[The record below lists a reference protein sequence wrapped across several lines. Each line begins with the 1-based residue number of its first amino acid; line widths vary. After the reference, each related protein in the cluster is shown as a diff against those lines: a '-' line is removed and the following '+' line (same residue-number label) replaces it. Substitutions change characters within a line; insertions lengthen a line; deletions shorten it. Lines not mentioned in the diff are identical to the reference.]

1 MNSTINDTSHI
12 PPNGIGALSFTPMLA
27 PNAIFTTIYTILL
40 LIQLVL
46 TVRFWRYYGYAIG
59 MLGGLI
65 LELVGYIAKV
75 QLSHN
80 RADKNGYIM
89 YHLISQNL
97 PPFTVFPFANKILDV
112 CCYRYII
119 GLTLGPTFLSSSLY
133 LGISALQR
141 HHEAARF
148 PRLSPKLFA
157 AMFILGDFICLCFIG
172 CGGSLA
178 AIYAE
183 NPIGVDLM
191 IAGLATQVLFTTIFC
206 ILLALV
212 CRKIHHHLATDNKIS
227 YIYCVATAAI
237 CLFIRSCWRVVELN
251 GGFNGPLSDKEG
263 IFIALDSIPMIIM
276 SVLLTVTHPEF
287 WFDKRSHL
295 RVEEAFAASSCFYQS
310 NMTYYVLLA

>member
-1 MNSTINDTSHI
+1 MNSTTNGTSHI

-40 LIQLVL
+40 ILQLVL

-89 YHLISQNL
+89 Y
-97 PPFTVFPFANKILDV
+97 
-112 CCYRYII
+112 II

-141 HHEAARF
+141 HYEAARF
-148 PRLSPKLFA
+148 SRLSPKLFA
-157 AMFILGDFICLCFIG
+157 TMFILGDFICLCFIG

-212 CRKIHHHLATDNKIS
+212 CRKIHYHLAKDNKIS

-237 CLFIRSCWRVVELN
+237 CLFIRSCWRVAELN

-295 RVEEAFAASSCFYQS
+295 RTIEYAIFFNATQ
-310 NMTYYVLLA
+310 T

>member
-1 MNSTINDTSHI
+1 MNSSTTNGTSHI

-27 PNAIFTTIYTILL
+27 PNAIFVTVFTILL
-40 LIQLVL
+40 IIQLVL

-59 MLGGLI
+59 MLGGLL
-65 LELVGYIAKV
+65 LELLGYVAKV
-75 QLSHN
+75 QLSHSRTN
-80 RADKNGYIM
+80 KNGYIM
-89 YHLISQNL
+89 
-97 PPFTVFPFANKILDV
+97 
-112 CCYRYII
+112 YII

-141 HHEAARF
+141 HYEAAQFR
-148 PRLSPKLFA
+148 RISPKLFA
-157 AMFILGDFICLCFIG
+157 TLFILGDFICLCFIG

-178 AIYAE
+178 AIYAD

-191 IAGLATQVLFTTIFC
+191 IAGLATQVLFTAIFC
-206 ILLALV
+206 ITLALV
-212 CRKIHHHLATDNKIS
+212 CRKIQYHLAKDNKLT
-227 YIYCVATAAI
+227 YIYCAATSAI
-237 CLFIRSCWRVVELN
+237 CLFIRSCWRVAELN

-295 RVEEAFAASSCFYQS
+295 GYEQQAP
-310 NMTYYVLLA
+310 T

>member
-1 MNSTINDTSHI
+1 MNSSTTNGTSHI

-27 PNAIFTTIYTILL
+27 PNAIFVTVFTILL
-40 LIQLVL
+40 IIQLVL

-59 MLGGLI
+59 MLGGLL
-65 LELVGYIAKV
+65 LELLGYVAKV
-75 QLSHN
+75 QLSHSRTN
-80 RADKNGYIM
+80 KNGYIM
-89 YHLISQNL
+89 
-97 PPFTVFPFANKILDV
+97 
-112 CCYRYII
+112 YII

-141 HHEAARF
+141 HYEAAQFR
-148 PRLSPKLFA
+148 RISPKLFA
-157 AMFILGDFICLCFIG
+157 TLFILGDFICLCFIG

-178 AIYAE
+178 AIYAD

-191 IAGLATQVLFTTIFC
+191 IAGLATQVLFTAIFC
-206 ILLALV
+206 ITLALV
-212 CRKIHHHLATDNKIS
+212 CRKIQYHLAKDNKLT
-227 YIYCVATAAI
+227 YIYCAATSAI
-237 CLFIRSCWRVVELN
+237 CLFIRSCWRVAELN

-295 RVEEAFAASSCFYQS
+295 GRNIV
-310 NMTYYVLLA
+310 

>member
-1 MNSTINDTSHI
+1 MSSTTNGTSHI

-27 PNAIFTTIYTILL
+27 PNAIFTTVYTILL
-40 LIQLVL
+40 IIQLVL
-46 TVRFWRYYGYAIG
+46 TVRFWRYYGYAMG

-89 YHLISQNL
+89 Y
-97 PPFTVFPFANKILDV
+97 
-112 CCYRYII
+112 II

-141 HHEAARF
+141 HCEAARF
-148 PRLSPKLFA
+148 SRLSPKLFA
-157 AMFILGDFICLCFIG
+157 TMFILGDFICLCFIG

-191 IAGLATQVLFTTIFC
+191 MAGLATQVLFTTIFC

-212 CRKIHHHLATDNKIS
+212 CRKIHYHLAKDNKIS
-227 YIYCVATAAI
+227 YIYYVATAAI
-237 CLFIRSCWRVVELN
+237 CLFIRSCWRVAELN

-263 IFIALDSIPMIIM
+263 IFIALDSLPMIIM

-295 RVEEAFAASSCFYQS
+295 RVRSTSGIS
-310 NMTYYVLLA
+310 

>member
-1 MNSTINDTSHI
+1 MNSTTNGTSHI
-12 PPNGIGALSFTPMLA
+12 PPNGIGALTFTPMLA
-27 PNAIFTTIYTILL
+27 PNAIFTTVYTILL
-40 LIQLVL
+40 IIQLVL

-89 YHLISQNL
+89 Y
-97 PPFTVFPFANKILDV
+97 
-112 CCYRYII
+112 II

-141 HHEAARF
+141 HYEAARF
-148 PRLSPKLFA
+148 SHLSPKLFA
-157 AMFILGDFICLCFIG
+157 TMFILGDFICLCFIG

-212 CRKIHHHLATDNKIS
+212 CRKIHYHLAKDNKIS

-237 CLFIRSCWRVVELN
+237 CLFIRSCWRVAELN

-276 SVLLTVTHPEF
+276 SVLLTITHPEF

-295 RVEEAFAASSCFYQS
+295 RVRSTSGIS
-310 NMTYYVLLA
+310 LDSKV

>member
-1 MNSTINDTSHI
+1 MNYTTNGTSHI
-12 PPNGIGALSFTPMLA
+12 PPNGIGALTFTPMLA
-27 PNAIFTTIYTILL
+27 PNAIFTTVYTILL
-40 LIQLVL
+40 ILQLVL

-75 QLSHN
+75 QLSPN

-89 YHLISQNL
+89 YH
-97 PPFTVFPFANKILDV
+97 PPQTPFLSYLLFANKILG
-112 CCYRYII
+112 RYII

-141 HHEAARF
+141 HYEAARF
-148 PRLSPKLFA
+148 SRLSPKLFA
-157 AMFILGDFICLCFIG
+157 TMFILGDFICLCFIG

-212 CRKIHHHLATDNKIS
+212 CRKIHYHLAKDNKNS

-237 CLFIRSCWRVVELN
+237 CLFIRSCWRVAELN

-287 WFDKRSHL
+287 WFDKQSHL
-295 RVEEAFAASSCFYQS
+295 RVRSTSGFSLDSK
-310 NMTYYVLLA
+310 V

>member
-1 MNSTINDTSHI
+1 MNSTSTTNSTSHI
-12 PPNGIGALSFTPMLA
+12 PPNGIGALTFTPMLA
-27 PNAIFTTIYTILL
+27 PAAIFTTVYTILL
-40 LIQLVL
+40 ILQLVL

-89 YHLISQNL
+89 Y
-97 PPFTVFPFANKILDV
+97 
-112 CCYRYII
+112 II

-141 HHEAARF
+141 HYEAARF
-148 PRLSPKLFA
+148 SRLSPKLFA
-157 AMFILGDFICLCFIG
+157 TMFILGDFICLCFIG

-212 CRKIHHHLATDNKIS
+212 CRKIHYHLAKDNKIS

-237 CLFIRSCWRVVELN
+237 CLFIRSCWRVAELN

-295 RVEEAFAASSCFYQS
+295 RVRSTSGIS
-310 NMTYYVLLA
+310 LDSKV

>member
-1 MNSTINDTSHI
+1 MNSTTNGTSHI
-12 PPNGIGALSFTPMLA
+12 PPNGIGALTFTPMLA
-27 PNAIFTTIYTILL
+27 PAAIFTTVYTILL
-40 LIQLVL
+40 ILQLVL

-89 YHLISQNL
+89 Y
-97 PPFTVFPFANKILDV
+97 
-112 CCYRYII
+112 II

-141 HHEAARF
+141 HYEAARF
-148 PRLSPKLFA
+148 SRLSPKLFA
-157 AMFILGDFICLCFIG
+157 TMFILGDFICLCFIG

-212 CRKIHHHLATDNKIS
+212 CRKIHYHLAKDNKIS
-227 YIYCVATAAI
+227 YIHCVATAAI
-237 CLFIRSCWRVVELN
+237 CLFIRSCWRVAELN

-295 RVEEAFAASSCFYQS
+295 RVRSTSGIS
-310 NMTYYVLLA
+310 LDGKV

>member
-1 MNSTINDTSHI
+1 MNSTTNGTSHI
-12 PPNGIGALSFTPMLA
+12 PPNGIGALTFTPMLA
-27 PNAIFTTIYTILL
+27 PAAIFTTVYTILL
-40 LIQLVL
+40 ILQLVL

-89 YHLISQNL
+89 Y
-97 PPFTVFPFANKILDV
+97 
-112 CCYRYII
+112 II

-141 HHEAARF
+141 HYEAARF
-148 PRLSPKLFA
+148 SHLSPKLFA
-157 AMFILGDFICLCFIG
+157 TMFILGDFICLCFIG

-212 CRKIHHHLATDNKIS
+212 CRKIHYHLAKDNKTS

-237 CLFIRSCWRVVELN
+237 CLFIRSCWRVAELN

-295 RVEEAFAASSCFYQS
+295 RVRSTSGIS
-310 NMTYYVLLA
+310 LDSKV